1 MSIVNYVFGRQAALC
16 SMQNPQVEYHRPDRG
31 PLIVTYIIHHW
42 LKLCRNVS
50 NTSSQT
56 LLDLI

>member
-1 MSIVNYVFGRQAALC
+1 MSIVNYVFGRQAVLC
-16 SMQNPQVEYHRPDRG
+16 SMQNPQVEYQLCPNRG
-31 PLIVTYIIHHW
+31 PLIVAYIIHHW

-56 LLDLI
+56 LLT